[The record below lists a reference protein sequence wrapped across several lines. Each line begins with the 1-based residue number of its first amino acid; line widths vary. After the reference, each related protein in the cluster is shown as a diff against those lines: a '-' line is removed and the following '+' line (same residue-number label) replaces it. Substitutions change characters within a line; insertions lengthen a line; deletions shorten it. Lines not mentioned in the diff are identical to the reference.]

1 MWKDQAFEEMI
12 ESYLAKE
19 HSDIDLIVVA
29 SGLPEMKRR
38 DELPPFRSSA
48 RIQDIWTPS
57 RRTRCCAMTKLR
69 RQRARLKQSL
79 EDPNAVNYP
88 QINSWACSSAKN
100 QATMGIL
107 TDARAA
113 IFRAATMSAGSEK
126 PQQIQQN
133 SSLVGRLD
141 REI

>member
-1 MWKDQAFEEMI
+1 MTGRRSATGQRGFMWKDQAFEEMI

-29 SGLPEMKRR
+29 SGPPEMKRR

-79 EDPNAVNYP
+79 EDPNAVISFDRKMRRGSPGFMNAEWN
-88 QINSWACSSAKN
+88 QKSLAAKGN
-100 QATMGIL
+100 HQLNCNRWI
-107 TDARAA
+107 
-113 IFRAATMSAGSEK
+113 
-126 PQQIQQN
+126 
-133 SSLVGRLD
+133 
-141 REI
+141 